1 MAFFPILLILLT
13 LAALASAGR
22 SSSRPSARSLSR
34 NFHRL
39 GDMTGKSKSD
49 IIRAVGAPSSI
60 SYMGHSHLL
69 QWQARGYHVALL
81 FNEEGIFQGVTH
93 EYAARR

>member
-1 MAFFPILLILLT
+1 MVLVIFLLL
-13 LAALASAGR
+13 LAAIASAGGY
-22 SSSRPSARSLSR
+22 SPGLSARSLSR

-49 IIRAVGAPSSI
+49 IIQVVGAPSSI

-93 EYAARR
+93 EYAAHR